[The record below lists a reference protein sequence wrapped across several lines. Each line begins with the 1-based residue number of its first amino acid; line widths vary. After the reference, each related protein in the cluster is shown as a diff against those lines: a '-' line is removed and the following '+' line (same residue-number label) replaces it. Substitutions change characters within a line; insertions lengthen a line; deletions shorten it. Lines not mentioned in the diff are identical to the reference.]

1 MYSSNQRLALLVKH
15 YHAQRDQG
23 LVGNHRRPYSYALY
37 VVAVWCWCVCIGAP
51 PAGAIQAAPAS
62 PQAPSAAQTA
72 TSGPK
77 EQENIPPA
85 AATPKP
91 AAVDK
96 KAKKKKRGAIVIAP
110 LPISS
115 PAIGT
120 GIVPVLGY
128 IFPFSTKDK
137 ISPPSVIGGAGL
149 VTDNGSRGFALGAQL
164 YLKEDRYR
172 VTAGFARGNIDYD
185 IYGFGPTAGAH
196 LPLNQTG
203 QVFTGEFLRRIG
215 WQFFVGPRLITGH
228 SIVEVRP
235 NDGST
240 VPIPPGTGLHTT
252 LTSLGL
258 RVTRDTNKN
267 RFYPTNGT
275 FFTFTSDFFSESL
288 GSKYTFQAYRTQFDK
303 YWSLGDKQVLASDSY
318 FCATGGQP
326 PFYGNC
332 IYGTSAHLRGYIA
345 GQYFTTYM
353 MTTQME
359 YRLVLPKR
367 FGLVVFGGLGGV
379 IPGSQQPLQTGK
391 FLPGGGGGLR
401 YELSKVYH
409 VNLRADIAQGTT
421 GHTFSLGVGEAF

>member
-1 MYSSNQRLALLVKH
+1 MAK
-15 YHAQRDQG
+15 
-23 LVGNHRRPYSYALY
+23 
-37 VVAVWCWCVCIGAP
+37 
-51 PAGAIQAAPAS
+51 
-62 PQAPSAAQTA
+62 
-72 TSGPK
+72 K
-77 EQENIPPA
+77 E
-85 AATPKP
+85 
-91 AAVDK
+91 
-96 KAKKKKRGAIVIAP
+96 KKKKRGAIVVAP

-172 VTAGFARGNIDYD
+172 ITAGFARGNIDYN
-185 IYGFGPTAGAH
+185 IYGSGPLEDKR

-215 WQFFVGPRLITGH
+215 WQFFVGPRFITGH

-235 NDGST
+235 NNGST
-240 VPIPPGTGLHTT
+240 VPVPPDTGLHTT
-252 LTSLGL
+252 LTSLGF
-258 RVTRDTNKN
+258 RVTRDTSKN

-275 FFTFTSDFFSESL
+275 YFTFTSDFFSEAL

-303 YWSLGDKQVLASDSY
+303 YWSFGDKQVLASDSY
-318 FCATGGQP
+318 FCATGGDP

-332 IYGTSAHLRGYIA
+332 IYGTSAHLRGYTG
-345 GQYFTTYM
+345 GQYFTRYM
-353 MTTQME
+353 LTTQME
-359 YRLVLPKR
+359 YRLALPKR

-379 IPGSQQPLQTGK
+379 IPGSQQIVYGSSK
-391 FLPGGGGGLR
+391 FLPAGGGGLR
-401 YELSKVYH
+401 YELSKEYH